1 MSFFEHLERLRESPV
16 KTRQRILLVSS
27 VVLTL
32 FIAVVWLSSFRLE
45 PLRGAARLEGVEG
58 ERNPT
63 SVLET
68 NQLGGFVGSMKDA
81 VSDIVYGF
89 GVVRDRVK
97 SEFEKL

>member
-32 FIAVVWLSSFRLE
+32 FIAVAWLSSFRLE
-45 PLRGAARLEGVEG
+45 PLRGAAPLGGIDG
-58 ERNPT
+58 ERTPPT
-63 SVLET
+63 VFET
-68 NQLGGFVGSMKDA
+68 SQRSGFVGSMKDA
-81 VSDIVYGF
+81 VSDVVYGF

-97 SEFEKL
+97 SEFEK